1 MNTKRAAKS
10 WIGTEAP
17 TKKQKQNEQEPT
29 KKRRDFKGIPEAAA
43 SLIWPSLRPKFT
55 FYPHKTNVFA
65 CPT

>member
-1 MNTKRAAKS
+1 MSLKRAAKS

-29 KKRRDFKGIPEAAA
+29 KKRRDFKGIPEAVP

-55 FYPHKTNVFA
+55 FYLHKTNVVA